1 MKTISLSIFILMS
14 HFAVAQHFTKEKKEI
29 QRVVWQFRESIIKKD
44 SATFNRLFHENP
56 VVWIGVVKNRSQ
68 QKRLEI
74 NPANRKNYFKDTYEN
89 FFHYIMEKGGKEE
102 KFEKIRIIN
111 DDVIASVSFNYSF
124 REENTITNWGSEYW
138 HLIKADGKWKI
149 VSVIYSYENAKFFP
163 ALNKR
168 K

>member
-1 MKTISLSIFILMS
+1 MKTLSLSIFILMS
-14 HFAVAQHFTKEKKEI
+14 HVAVAQHFTKEKTEVK
-29 QRVVWQFRESIIKKD
+29 RVIRQFKESIIQKD
-44 SATFNRLFHENP
+44 SASFKSLFHENP

-89 FFHYIMEKGGKEE
+89 FFRYIMEKGDKEE

-124 REENTITNWGSEYW
+124 LEENAVTNWGSEYW
-138 HLIKADGKWKI
+138 QLIKAEGKWKI
-149 VSVIYSYENAKFFP
+149 VSIIYSYENTKFFP
-163 ALNKR
+163 Q
-168 K
+168 